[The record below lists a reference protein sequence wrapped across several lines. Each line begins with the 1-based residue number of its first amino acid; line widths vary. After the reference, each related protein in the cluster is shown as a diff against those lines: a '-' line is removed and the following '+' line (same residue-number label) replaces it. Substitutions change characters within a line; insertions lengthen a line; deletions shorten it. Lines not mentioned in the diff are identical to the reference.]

1 MRFRPLTGID
11 PGGGPGDGHS
21 GSHPRS
27 HPGIDPGV
35 DPEGVLEAARILLR
49 HLMIGQRV
57 HLAQW
62 ALGAFPEAPPCHS
75 SQFLHD
81 HQGLKGMILLGEF
94 F

>member
-1 MRFRPLTGID
+1 M
-11 PGGGPGDGHS
+11 DGHS

-62 ALGAFPEAPPCHS
+62 ALEAFLEALLSHS

-81 HQGLKGMILLGEF
+81 HQGLKGMILFIQVLLVCHKNKRRDF
-94 F
+94 